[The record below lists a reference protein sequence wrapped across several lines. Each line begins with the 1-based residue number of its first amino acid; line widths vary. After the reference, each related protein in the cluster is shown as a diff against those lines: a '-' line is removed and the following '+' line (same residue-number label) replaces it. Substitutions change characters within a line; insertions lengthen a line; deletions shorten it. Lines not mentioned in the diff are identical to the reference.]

1 MRIVQHIMA
10 VKTRNFN
17 TINADTLV
25 IDALNLISTL
35 NLSYLIVMD
44 NEEYKGIFSERDYS
58 RNLILKNKASAIT
71 KVGEVMTT
79 DLPMVRLNDTAETC
93 IHLANLHKTSYLLVY
108 DEDGKFVGVVTVQDL
123 LSQVLT
129 ELRESNSSAV
139 PKLAQDIY

>member
-1 MRIVQHIMA
+1 MA

-58 RNLILKNKASAIT
+58 RNLILKNKASATT

-93 IHLANLHKTSYLLVY
+93 IQLASLHNTSYLLVY

-123 LSQVLT
+123 LSHVLT
-129 ELRESNSSAV
+129 ELQELNSSPV